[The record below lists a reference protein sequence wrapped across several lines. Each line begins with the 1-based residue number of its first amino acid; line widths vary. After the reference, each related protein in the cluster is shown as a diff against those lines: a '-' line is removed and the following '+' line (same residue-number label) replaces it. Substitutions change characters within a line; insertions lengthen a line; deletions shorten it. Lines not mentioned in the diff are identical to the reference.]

1 MNMQEPLL
9 HIHPLAWSEDERDVR
24 AVFLRNFVTDASV
37 GVYPHEHAATQK
49 LRFDLCVYLTPPF
62 DWHDRL
68 DEVFD
73 YDRLREGV
81 LGLLATG
88 HVNLLETLGERIV
101 DMCFAFPQVAGVHVR
116 IAKLQ
121 AHADCEVGYETRRR
135 R

>member
-1 MNMQEPLL
+1 MNLQEPLL
-9 HIHPLAWSEDERDVR
+9 HIHPLAWNEDERDVR

-37 GVYPHEHAATQK
+37 GVYAHEHAAPQK

-68 DEVFD
+68 DEVLD
-73 YDRLREGV
+73 YDRLRAGV
-81 LGLLATG
+81 LGLLAGG

-101 DMCFAFPQVAGVHVR
+101 DMCFAFPAVAGVHVR